1 MILTGSKLM
10 TLRFLLLIFVLLAS
24 FPATAQ
30 KDRSYAARDQLN
42 QGVASY
48 RAADYE
54 GAIEHFNLAV
64 HWDPE
69 LTVGY
74 LYLATAYAQQY
85 VPGVETPENVAMA
98 TNALEQY
105 NEVLRRDPTSIT
117 AVKGIAYL
125 NMQLKHFDEAKEG
138 YKKAAA
144 IDDKDPENFYAVGV
158 IDWTIVYRNVAE
170 EKAKLKSKSEYALML
185 SSACPGMRIENLS
198 TIDDGIAMLTKA
210 IDLRED
216 YADAMAYLNLL
227 YRLQAD
233 LECRN
238 KAARAADL
246 KKAGKWADLAMDAR
260 RKKENGGILMDN
272 QRPAALPSK

>member
-1 MILTGSKLM
+1 M
-10 TLRFLLLIFVLLAS
+10 TLRFLLLICVLLSS
-24 FPATAQ
+24 FPAIAQ

-42 QGVASY
+42 QGVASF

-98 TNALEQY
+98 TKAIEQY
-105 NEVLRRDPTSIT
+105 HEVLRRDPTSIS
-117 AVKGIAYL
+117 AVKGIAWL
-125 NMQLKHFDEAKEG
+125 NLQLKHFEEAKEG
-138 YKKAAA
+138 YAKAAA
-144 IDDKDPENFYAVGV
+144 IDDKDPETFYSVGV
-158 IDWTIVYRNVAE
+158 IDWTIVYRNVTE
-170 EKAKLKSKSEYALML
+170 EKDKLKSKSEYAFIL
-185 SSACPGMRIENLS
+185 SSACPGTRIENLS
-198 TIDDGIAMLTKA
+198 TIEDGIAMLIKA
-210 IDLRED
+210 TDLRED

-227 YRLQAD
+227 YRLRAD
-233 LECRN
+233 LECHD

-246 KKAGKWADLAMDAR
+246 KKADKWSDLAMEVR
-260 RKKENGGILMDN
+260 SKKESGGIVTNRQQPGDHS
-272 QRPAALPSK
+272 SK